1 MNPQIRSSILFST
14 AESPALA
21 GWEGIPWDAS
31 WLPALTLLISDLVV
45 WPALFLLLSQ
55 LRMAVVGSI
64 GQFGVY
70 ILILPAVL
78 GCLALYT
85 VGAYDRRSQ
94 MLTLNYAIGHFLS
107 LCVAFVLTDLVLSE
121 FLTFGDLIKPS
132 RLIFVVNCV
141 GFASVT
147 LVIRRWHAR
156 TLRAHQSRKN
166 FVLIA
171 PEQTA
176 ARFAEDY
183 HRRGM
188 LQELRLHAKS
198 SNGTYEV
205 TGDHETENSGAGW
218 EEVFAHL
225 DKNTAGVIL
234 GIPTSK
240 VDPDLARLLALLN
253 FRCVPVYTIDSFF
266 EFEWRQVS
274 VENIEP
280 WWGFSQRSALARNS
294 VFDHLKRW
302 FDVLFS
308 VVALVILLPLLL
320 VVAVLIR
327 LDSRGPSLFRQ
338 TRIGRDE
345 RPFTLLKFR
354 TMRPASEN
362 DSIYTTKNDSRITRL
377 GKILRRTRLD
387 ELPQLVNVLNGEMSL
402 IGPRAEWIK
411 CTEIYERELPFY
423 HYRHLVRPGI
433 TGWAQVCYG
442 YGASKDD
449 AMEKLRYDLYYVRH
463 CSFVLDLTIILK
475 TVQIMVAARGR

>member
-1 MNPQIRSSILFST
+1 MNPQVRSSILFSA
-14 AESPALA
+14 AEGPALA
-21 GWEGIPWDAS
+21 GWERIPWDSS
-31 WLPALTLLISDLVV
+31 WLPALTLLITDLLL

-55 LRMAVVGSI
+55 LRMAFAGSI
-64 GQFGVY
+64 GQFGIY
-70 ILILPAVL
+70 ILILPAVF
-78 GCLALYT
+78 GCLALNT

-94 MLTLNYAIGHFLS
+94 MLTLNYAIWHFLS
-107 LCVAFVLTDLVLSE
+107 LCVAFALTDLVLSE

-132 RLIFVVNCV
+132 RLIFVVDCV
-141 GFASVT
+141 GFATVT

-156 TLRAHQSRKN
+156 TLRAHQSRQN

-171 PEQTA
+171 PERTA
-176 ARFAEDY
+176 NRFAKNY
-183 HRRGM
+183 RSHGM
-188 LQELRLHAKS
+188 PQELRIHP
-198 SNGTYEV
+198 ECPQ
-205 TGDHETENSGAGW
+205 GDNDDQEAENFGGAW
-218 EEVFAHL
+218 EDVFAHM
-225 DKNTAGVIL
+225 DRNTAGLIL

-266 EFEWRQVS
+266 ELEWRQVS

-280 WWGFSQRSALARNS
+280 WWGFSQRSALVRNS

-308 VVALVILLPLLL
+308 AVALLILLPLLL
-320 VVAVLIR
+320 IVALLIR
-327 LDSRGPSLFRQ
+327 VDSPGPSLFRQ

-345 RPFTLLKFR
+345 KPFTLLKFR
-354 TMRPASEN
+354 TMRIASEN
-362 DSIYTTKNDSRITRL
+362 DSIYTTKNDSRITRI

-475 TVQIMVAARGR
+475 TIQIMVAARGR